1 MLLVEDN
8 LVNQKVAVRFLERLG
23 CRVHVRKLYID
34 DHLDS
39 LDDETLQRVMNFRGV
54 NAGMCPGDVRAGFVD
69 YRYAEQEG
77 SDLWGH
83 SFWSFFIFD

>member
-1 MLLVEDN
+1 
-8 LVNQKVAVRFLERLG
+8 
-23 CRVHVRKLYID
+23 
-34 DHLDS
+34 
-39 LDDETLQRVMNFRGV
+39 MNFRGV